1 MKAKKILYGIVTAVI
16 LAGVIYVDVMPDPN
30 RGNNGDYGM
39 WVFEVAPVL
48 LFLHGLFSGFML
60 HGKKQKITYL
70 VCSALSLT
78 VLFFCTRLY
87 MEVSLSVSL
96 LTGLAAAAL
105 FLPCICVDLL
115 IATGIAHAYRGIRKN
130 KNLLRYKYEK

>member
-1 MKAKKILYGIVTAVI
+1 MRAKNILYGIVTALI
-16 LAGVIYVDVMPDPN
+16 LAGVVYVDVMPDPT

-60 HGKKQKITYL
+60 HGKKQKIAYL

-87 MEVSLSVSL
+87 MEVSLSESL
-96 LTGLAAAAL
+96 LSGLAAVAL
-105 FLPCICVDLL
+105 FLPCICVGLL
-115 IATGIAHAYRGIRKN
+115 IATGITYACRGIRKN
-130 KNLLRYKYEK
+130 RNLLQYKYEK